1 MSLFASE
8 AERLERFP
16 VAKSQIFVAHAGV
29 TPLPKCAAD
38 AMISHIRASCENHQE
53 FGEVLRDIDKTRRV
67 VRDLIGADKSE
78 IALLGPTSLGLSLFA
93 NGITWR
99 EGDEVV
105 FYQDDYPSNV
115 YPWMALVSQGVKIRQ
130 LRPEKPGRIT
140 PEIVE
145 RELSSRT
152 RLVALASCHYLSGWR
167 IDVDAIGA
175 LLHERGVLFSVDAIQ
190 TLGAFPFSA
199 RFVDFLSADAH
210 KWMLG
215 PMAIGIVFVAKRNF
229 ELCRPTLLGSWNI
242 HSPQFLAQETMTF
255 HETAQRYEPGVLNVT
270 GVYGMRA
277 SLEMLEATGSET
289 VSSTILDVRDHL
301 HRLLEQHG
309 IRVSVSVVRRTSAFR
324 NSHRA
329 PPAGEYQRRCLP
341 RLRRKESLRRC
352 AWRARAESGCGL
364 VCTFTTRGRRWSG
377 SRRFCEQ
384 LCRSRSKTR
393 MRRNTAVAEAPTCN
407 SYIRAQH
414 RPSPPRKRERRLQ
427 GRTRLQS
434 TRGPSCPA

>member
-1 MSLFASE
+1 MSPFPSE

-16 VAKSQIFVAHAGV
+16 VAKRQIFVAHAGV

-38 AMISHIRASCENHQE
+38 SMISHIRRSCEDHQE
-53 FGEVLRDIDKTRRV
+53 FGEVLRDIDRTRKV
-67 VRDLIGADKSE
+67 CADLIGADKSE

-93 NGITWR
+93 NGLTWR
-99 EGDEVV
+99 ASDEVV
-105 FYQDDYPSNV
+105 CYQDDYPSNV
-115 YPWMALVSQGVKIRQ
+115 YPWMALASQGVKIRH

-140 PEIVE
+140 PELVE

-215 PMAIGIVFVAKRNF
+215 PMAIGIVYVAKRNF
-229 ELCRPTLLGSWNI
+229 ELCRPTLLGSWNV
-242 HSPQFLAQETMTF
+242 HSPQFLAQETMKF

-270 GVYGMRA
+270 GVYGMQA
-277 SLEMLEATGSET
+277 SLEMLEATGLET

-301 HRLLEQHG
+301 HGLLEQMGFEFLSPSCEEPLRSG
-309 IRVSVSVVRRTSAFR
+309 IVTARHTGADINSLFSALER
-324 NSHRA
+324 ERITA
-329 PPAGEYQRRCLP
+329 
-341 RLRRKESLRRC
+341 SLRV
-352 AWRARAESGCGL
+352 ARESGEWL
-364 VCTFTTRGRRWSG
+364 RFSPHFYNTRADMERIA
-377 SRRFCEQ
+377 EVLQ
-384 LCRSRSKTR
+384 AACRT
-393 MRRNTAVAEAPTCN
+393 
-407 SYIRAQH
+407 
-414 RPSPPRKRERRLQ
+414 
-427 GRTRLQS
+427 
-434 TRGPSCPA
+434 